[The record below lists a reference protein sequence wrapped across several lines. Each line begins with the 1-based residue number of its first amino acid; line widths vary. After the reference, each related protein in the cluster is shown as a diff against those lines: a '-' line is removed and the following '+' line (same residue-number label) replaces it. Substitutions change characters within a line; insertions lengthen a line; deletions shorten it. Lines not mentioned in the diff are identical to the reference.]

1 MLLPPAHPGVFVA
14 FVQQRVWKGGGDVT
28 NVLPRRSGWIVSS
41 QAADRR
47 PLFFSGSQ
55 KGGGPNFDG
64 VSQVESGEKPRLKQ
78 LGLEV

>member
-1 MLLPPAHPGVFVA
+1 MFLPPGHQGIFVA
-14 FVQQRVWKGGGDVT
+14 FVQQRFGKAGEQVT
-28 NVLPRRSGWIVSS
+28 NMLPRRSGWIVSP

-64 VSQVESGEKPRLKQ
+64 VSQIENGEKPRLKQ